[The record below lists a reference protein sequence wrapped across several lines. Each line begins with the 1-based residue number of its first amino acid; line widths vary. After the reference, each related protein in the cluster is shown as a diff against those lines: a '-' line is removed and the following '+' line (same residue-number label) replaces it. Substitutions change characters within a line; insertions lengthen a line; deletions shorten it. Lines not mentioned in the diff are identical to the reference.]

1 MDIQFEYGFSLA
13 EALDMVCN
21 DDLDGDIYIEP
32 PEPNVDTDED
42 SADEDD
48 GGLVDNLTARQL
60 RAPAEIRL
68 YNTQY
73 EVECDANIAD
83 QETNTVPTPVLVQ
96 EYITWL
102 KDRRN
107 QSKSFIAQWEKGA
120 DYAVVSPKCFPPPDY
135 SRFEMSVI
143 QIFEEFIDDEFIK
156 HLVAET
162 RSMHYF

>member
-1 MDIQFEYGFSLA
+1 
-13 EALDMVCN
+13 MVYN

-48 GGLVDNLTARQL
+48 GRLVDNLTARQL
-60 RAPAEIRL
+60 RAPAEMRL
-68 YNTQY
+68 YNHERLGTQY

-96 EYITWL
+96 EYTTWL

-107 QSKSFIAQWEKGA
+107 QSKSFIPQ
-120 DYAVVSPKCFPPPDY
+120 
-135 SRFEMSVI
+135 
-143 QIFEEFIDDEFIK
+143 
-156 HLVAET
+156 
-162 RSMHYF
+162 